1 MRVLAAAALAL
12 VAVAPFHAADPTLAD
27 LLAGAGT
34 YVRHFEQDFALVVS
48 DEEYQQRA
56 SGRIYVSART
66 RHTRAEMA
74 FLWMPDEGAWLTVR
88 NVVNVDGR
96 PVADSSTRMNDALA
110 GAAERRARL
119 RRLLNENARFN
130 LGRIERNFNY
140 PTLVLSYLDPVMQPR
155 FVFALAG
162 HEHVN
167 GVEAWKLTYEEQT
180 QPTVIRENGSDRFSR
195 GAVWIDPRDGTIVRT
210 RLDLRIP
217 MKDTVA
223 TVEVDYGRDAKLEMW
238 VPVRMHETYLQSRA
252 TMINE
257 SIDCTASYSNFRRF
271 ETSGRIVTPR

>member
-1 MRVLAAAALAL
+1 MRVLAAAALAIAGL
-12 VAVAPFHAADPTLAD
+12 APLRTADMTLAD
-27 LLAGAGT
+27 LLASAGT
-34 YVRHFEQDFALVVS
+34 YVRRFEQDFALVVS

-56 SGRIYVSART
+56 SGRAYPTART

-155 FVFALAG
+155 FVFVLAG
-162 HEHVN
+162 HERVN
-167 GVEAWKLTYEEQT
+167 GAEVWKLTYEEQT
-180 QPTVIRENGSDRFSR
+180 QPTVIREMGSDRFSR
-195 GAVWIDPRDGTIVRT
+195 GAVWIDPRDGALVRT

-217 MKDTVA
+217 MKDTIA
-223 TVEVDYGRDAKLEMW
+223 SVEVDYGRDAKLAMW
-238 VPVRMHETYLQSRA
+238 VPVRMHETYLQSRS

-257 SIDCTASYSNFRRF
+257 SIDCTATYSNFRRF